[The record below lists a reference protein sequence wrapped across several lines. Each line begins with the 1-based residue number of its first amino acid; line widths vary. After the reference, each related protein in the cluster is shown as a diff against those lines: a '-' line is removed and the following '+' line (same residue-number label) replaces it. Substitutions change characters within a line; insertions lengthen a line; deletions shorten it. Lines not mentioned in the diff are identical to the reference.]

1 MRHRSRET
9 ESQKF
14 PGQKISRDSLNPLE
28 IPSIKRLTE
37 WANSRVREYE
47 RNRPTM
53 PTIKTYKVPGSS
65 GNVYTITIRGSV
77 VDCSCPGF
85 TYRRRCKHILENSY
99 MQDPKTP

>member
-1 MRHRSRET
+1 MHRKSRET

-53 PTIKTYKVPGSS
+53 PTIKTYKIPGSK
-65 GNVYTITIRGSV
+65 GNVYTITIRDNMK
-77 VDCSCPGF
+77 DCSCPGF

>member
-37 WANSRVREYE
+37 WANSRVREYA
-47 RNRPTM
+47 RNRPKL
-53 PTIKTYKVPGSS
+53 PTIKTYKIPGSS
-65 GNVYTITIRGSV
+65 GNVYTITIR
-77 VDCSCPGF
+77 DNIKNCSCPGF
-85 TYRRRCKHILENSY
+85 VYRQKCKHISENSY
-99 MQDPKTP
+99 IRTPKGL